1 MKRQAVNFHAVH
13 FLATALS
20 PLRALRGWSI
30 PQGFL
35 LFALLGGATVPAAA
49 QLKAPNAPRA
59 TGIFVPQAG
68 GAASSPSQPQLR
80 DPQGSGGTG
89 TGSGRSQ
96 LVDEVVAIVN
106 NSVIT
111 RRELLDRA
119 DEIEGQLRA
128 ANRPAPPRADLM
140 GEVLERLVMERVQT
154 QAAQDA
160 GIRVNDQEVDRAVES
175 VAQQNRVSVGDLR
188 AQVERSGMTWN
199 KYRDELRK
207 QVQVIRLR
215 EREVDSKIQVFDG
228 EIDNYLAARGAA
240 GSPAAASGP
249 AEFDVAQILV
259 RVPEDASD
267 AQKTA
272 LRGKAEG
279 LLKQAQGG
287 ADFAQLAQ
295 TASEGPEAAKGGS
308 LGFRE
313 IGRLPA
319 VFANAVVDL
328 QPGAVVP
335 EVIESANGFHVLK
348 LVGKRAGGA
357 APAPAAASRIAQT
370 QVRHILI
377 RTGPNMPEAEARRQL
392 STLRDRISHGTDFAD
407 AARRFSQ
414 DGSAQNGGELGWIS
428 PGELVPEF
436 EQAMNRMRPGEVSDP
451 VVTPFGVHLIKV
463 EDRRE
468 VEVSPE
474 KQRDFARAEVR
485 EQKLRA
491 AYEDWMRQLRQAA
504 YVEYRMNR
512 QR

>member
-1 MKRQAVNFHAVH
+1 MKRQEFAVFSLV
-13 FLATALS
+13 LS
-20 PLRALRGWSI
+20 PWRRVLLSAMLAAVAGPAL
-30 PQGFL
+30 
-35 LFALLGGATVPAAA
+35 A
-49 QLKAPNAPRA
+49 QLKAPAQAPRT
-59 TGIFVPQAG
+59 TGIFVPQ
-68 GAASSPSQPQLR
+68 SSDVAVPSSQPQLGV
-80 DPQGSGGTG
+80 PQPGS
-89 TGSGRSQ
+89 SSKRSQ
-96 LVDEVVAIVN
+96 LVDEVVAVVN

-128 ANRPAPPRADLM
+128 ANRPAPPRADLL

-160 GIRVNDQEVDRAVES
+160 GIKVTDQELDRAIES
-175 VAQQNRVSVGDLR
+175 VAQQNRLSATELR
-188 AQVERSGMTWN
+188 SRVEASGMTWT

-215 EREVDSKIQVFDG
+215 EREVDSKVQVYDG
-228 EIDNYLAARGAA
+228 EIDNYLAARGGQGAA
-240 GSPAAASGP
+240 TGP
-249 AEFDVAQILV
+249 TEFNVAQILV

-267 AQKTA
+267 AQKQA
-272 LRGKAEG
+272 LKTKAEG

-295 TASEGPEAAKGGS
+295 SNSQAPEAAQGGA

-328 QPGAVVP
+328 QPGAVAP
-335 EVIESANGFHVLK
+335 EVVESANGFHILK
-348 LVGKRAGGA
+348 LTAKRV
-357 APAPAAASRIAQT
+357 APAAGASNPAAASRITQT

-392 STLRDRISHGTDFAD
+392 GTLRDRITHGGDFAD
-407 AARRFSQ
+407 AAKRFSQ
-414 DGSAQNGGELGWIS
+414 DGSAQAGGDLGWVS

-436 EQAMNRMRPGEVSDP
+436 EQAMNRLRPGEISEP
-451 VVTPFGVHLIKV
+451 VVTQFGVHLIQV
-463 EDRRE
+463 QNRRE
-468 VEVSPE
+468 TEMAPE
-474 KQRDFARAEVR
+474 KQRDFARAEIR

-491 AYEDWMRQLRQAA
+491 AYDDWVRQLRSQA
-504 YVEYRMNR
+504 YVEYRVNR